1 MAYLLYYISGNYSP
15 EPYRQIN
22 PLSSSPLVADLRNS
36 SFLFRVFSVFCGSL
50 LQLELDHFILMKTP
64 NTESKP
70 PKQANVLGVGISA
83 INLESALLVVAQA
96 VDARRKGY
104 VCVTGVHGICEAQS
118 DESFRQILNR
128 AFLCTPDGMP
138 TVWVGRLQGHK
149 TMGRV
154 YGPDLMLD
162 VLALSEQ
169 TGYRHFFYGG
179 ANGTVEV
186 LRKNLLS
193 RFPCLQIVGTYE
205 PPFRPLNAQEEN
217 DLQQQVQAAQP
228 DIMWIGMSTP
238 KQERFM
244 AEYLEKLD
252 TLLMFGVGAAFDFH
266 AGRTRQ
272 APRWMQ
278 RSGMEWF
285 FRLCMEPK
293 RLWRRYLKNNP
304 IFLFRIFCQFS
315 GLRKYSIKD
324 S

>member
-1 MAYLLYYISGNYSP
+1 M
-15 EPYRQIN
+15 
-22 PLSSSPLVADLRNS
+22 VADLLNS
-36 SFLFRVFSVFCGSL
+36 SFLFRVFSLFCGSL
-50 LQLELDHFILMKTP
+50 LRLELDHCILMKTP

-149 TMGRV
+149 DMGRV

-162 VLALSEQ
+162 VLALSEK
-169 TGYRHFFYGG
+169 TGYSHFFCGG

-186 LRKNLLS
+186 LRKSLLN
-193 RFPCLQIVGTYE
+193 RFPRLQIVGTYE

-217 DLQQQVQAAQP
+217 DLQQQVQAARP

-244 AEYLEKLD
+244 AEYLAKLD
-252 TLLMFGVGAAFDFH
+252 TLIMFGVGAAFDFH

-293 RLWRRYLKNNP
+293 RLCRRYLKNNP